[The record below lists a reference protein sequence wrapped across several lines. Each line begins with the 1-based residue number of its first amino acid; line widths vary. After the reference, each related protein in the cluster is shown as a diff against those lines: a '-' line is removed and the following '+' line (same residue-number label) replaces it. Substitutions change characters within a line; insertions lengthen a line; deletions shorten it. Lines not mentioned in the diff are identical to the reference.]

1 MRASALCLGLGLC
14 LLAGEASAASVGISK
29 LETKDL
35 QLLYFDPIQTYL
47 TPYVARAYENSFA
60 FQERTFGWTPW
71 DRPTIFLTDLTD
83 NGGAA
88 VRSTPNNGL
97 FVNIAPISQIF
108 ETFSGGERFFILMN
122 HEMVH
127 VATMDAWNDED
138 AFWRHA
144 FHGKPLPISDHPESI
159 LYNYLTVPRVNV
171 PRWYLEGSAV
181 FMETWMGGGIG
192 RAQGG
197 YDEMVFRAMVRDDAR
212 FFDPLGLESE
222 GNAVDF
228 QIGAND
234 YLYGTRFDTYLAL
247 TYGPEKVIEWLKR
260 GKDSDRFYSNQF
272 ERVFGKPLDDAWQDW
287 IKFEHEYQKQNLAA
301 LEKYPVTKGQR
312 LTPTALGSVSRMY
325 YDPKTD
331 SLVGGFRAPG
341 VIAHMGVIS
350 LKDGSERK
358 LANIKGPA
366 LYRVT
371 SIAFDP
377 STGTVWYTEDNNA
390 FRDLMQIDEA
400 TGEAKMLIRDAR
412 IGDLVFDKADRSI
425 WGLRHVNGLVSLVR
439 LDPPYTSWH
448 LVHVWPYG
456 EIPYD
461 LDISSDGTAMSASIG
476 EVDGHQQVN
485 IYRIDDLLADKA
497 QPIASFSFGLS
508 VPEGFVFSP
517 DQRYLYGSAYYTG
530 VSNIYRYELRTG
542 KIEAVSNT
550 TTGFFR
556 PIPLADG
563 SLIAFE
569 YTGQGFMPERF
580 EPKPTD
586 DLGTIKFLGTVLADT
601 HPVVKSW
608 AVGSPARVPLDS
620 MITDKGE
627 YIPQQELRFDS
638 TYPFVEGYK
647 AHAAIGWYVHFA
659 DPLQFNQLSATIAY
673 SPADNIR
680 PGEQYHAD
688 LSYKTLY
695 WRVEYWHN
703 KADFYDLFGPTDHSR
718 KGDALLGGYHE
729 TLVFDPPRQLDF
741 DADVE
746 LYSGLD
752 TLPQA
757 QNVPTSDKMIATVKA
772 GLVYTNTDK
781 SIGAADYEAGY
792 RWNLNFQN
800 DYANNADFPKLRG
813 GFDFGFALPWEHSSL
828 WLYSSAGVAGG
839 TNTNPLNDYYFG
851 AFGNNYVD
859 DGTVRRYR
867 EYDSFPGFDID
878 AIGPRNF
885 LKSTVEWNMPPVRF
899 ADVGVPSFYLGTLT
913 SALFG
918 GLLAGDPGAH
928 AASTSEDLG
937 FQVDLNFT
945 VALRLPMTFSVGY
958 AHGFSDTIK
967 SRDEIMASLKI
978 L

>member
-14 LLAGEASAASVGISK
+14 LVAGTASAASVGISK

-35 QLLYFDPIQTYL
+35 RLLYFDPIQTYL

-60 FQERTFGWTPW
+60 FQERTFDWTPW
-71 DRPTIFLTDLTD
+71 DKPTVFLTDLSD
-83 NGGAA
+83 IGNAA
-88 VRSTPNNGL
+88 VRSTPNNAL
-97 FVNIAPISQIF
+97 FVNIAPVSQIF

-138 AFWRHA
+138 AFWRTA
-144 FHGKPLPISDHPESI
+144 FHGKPFPISDHPESI
-159 LYNYLTVPRVNV
+159 LYNYLTIPRANV

-181 FMETWMGGGIG
+181 FMETWLGGGIG

-197 YDEMVFRAMVRDDAR
+197 YDEMVFRAMVRDNAR

-222 GNAVDF
+222 GNFVDF

-234 YLYGTRFDTYLAL
+234 YLYGTRFDSYLAL
-247 TYGPEKVIEWLKR
+247 TYGPEKLIEWLKR
-260 GKDSDRFYSNQF
+260 GKNSDRFYSTQF
-272 ERVFGKPLDDAWQDW
+272 ERVFGKPLDEAWQDW

-301 LEKYPVTKGQR
+301 LEKYPLTKAEH
-312 LTPTALGSVSRMY
+312 LTATGLGSVSRMY

-331 SLVGGFRAPG
+331 SLIGGFRAPG
-341 VIAHMGVIS
+341 VIAHMGAIS
-350 LKDGSERK
+350 LKDGSERRF
-358 LANIKGPA
+358 ANIKGPA

-371 SIAFDP
+371 SVAFDP
-377 STGTVWYTEDNNA
+377 ATETVWYTEDNNA
-390 FRDLMQIDEA
+390 FRDLMQLDET
-400 TGEAKMLIRDAR
+400 TGETKMLIRDAR

-425 WGLRHVNGLVSLVR
+425 WGLRHLNGFVSLVR
-439 LDPPYTSWH
+439 LEAPYTSWH
-448 LVHVWPYG
+448 LIHTWPYG

-485 IYRIDDLLADKA
+485 IYRITDLLADNA
-497 QPIASFSFGLS
+497 TSIANFSFGLS

-569 YTGQGFMPERF
+569 YTGQGFMPERYV
-580 EPKPTD
+580 PKAID
-586 DLGTIKFLGTVLADT
+586 DLGTIKFLGTVLAET
-601 HPVVKSW
+601 HPIVKSW
-608 AVGSPARVPLDS
+608 AVGSPAKVPLDS
-620 MITDKGE
+620 MITDRGE
-627 YIPQQELRFDS
+627 YIPQRELAFDS
-638 TYPFVEGYK
+638 TYPIVSGYK
-647 AHAAIGWYVHFA
+647 AHAGIGWYFHFE
-659 DPLQFNQLSATIAY
+659 DPLQFNQLSATVSY
-673 SPADNIR
+673 SPAGNIH
-680 PGEQYHAD
+680 PGEQFHAD

-695 WRVEYWHN
+695 WHIRYWHN
-703 KADFYDLFGPTDHSR
+703 QAGFYDLFGPTDHSR

-729 TLVFDPPRQLDF
+729 VLLWDPPRQLDF
-741 DADVE
+741 TADVE

-757 QNVPTSDKMIATVKA
+757 QNIKTSDKMIATGKL
-772 GLVYTNTDK
+772 GLIYTNVEK
-781 SIGAADYEAGY
+781 SIGATDPESGWL
-792 RWNLNFQN
+792 WNVNFQN
-800 DYANNADFPKLRG
+800 DYASNSDFPKLRG
-813 GFDFGFALPWEHSSL
+813 GFGVGFPLPWQHSSL
-828 WLYSSAGVAGG
+828 WLYSAGGIAGG
-839 TNTNPLNDYYFG
+839 TDTNPLNDYYFG

-878 AIGPRNF
+878 AIGPRDF
-885 LKSTVEWNMPPVRF
+885 FKSTVEWNMPPVRF

-913 SALFG
+913 SAVFG
-918 GLLAGDPGAH
+918 GLLAGNPGAH
-928 AASTSEDLG
+928 DASMSEDLG

-945 VALRLPMTFSVGY
+945 VVLRLPMTFSVGY